1 MRVYEFY
8 IFTNAGDCI
17 FSIDFLAER
26 SQQQRQKLIFGL
38 LFALKDL
45 CRKMSATPAL
55 TNPFTSYLTPNYK
68 FHMWETP
75 SGLNFVMLTEKEA
88 GDHTRTLQF
97 IHQDLFVNLILRNPF
112 YTPKGPIQCSIFREQ
127 LRAYLLGLAK

>member
-1 MRVYEFY
+1 MRVFEFY

-17 FSIDFLAER
+17 FSLDFSVELV
-26 SQQQRQKLIFGL
+26 QQQRQKLIFGL

-45 CRKMSATPAL
+45 CRKLSSSAVT

-68 FHMWETP
+68 FHMWETAT
-75 SGLNFVMLTEKEA
+75 GLNFVMLTEKEA

-97 IHQDLFVNLILRNPF
+97 IHQDLFVNVILRNPF
-112 YTPKGPIQCSIFREQ
+112 YTPKGPINCSIFRDQ
-127 LRAYLLGLAK
+127 LKSYLLGVPK